1 MSNPKLSQRD
11 KNIIVDKIKDKMV
24 DTICSRIMDES
35 ASDSQ
40 LISGVLKKNL
50 GDKINEILANPSNE
64 AKISDTIFQAI
75 NSSLR
80 HTVKGPLLLYSIL
93 NNKESFNQTKV
104 LITKIFTNVYNNSN
118 NKSQSEFVKNLLTK
132 LNDPP
137 YRVWFNQQVEQT
149 TGGKRRKT
157 MRSRKK
163 KKSRT
168 YRHRQTGG
176 DFRGDIAKRM
186 GLKGADAAEQARD
199 EAKAKREANKTV
211 GKSFGI
217 KAALGLRSAEDEAAH
232 NEKYEKQ
239 KAERAEEGKRQMQEG
254 WDRMMGKKTGDDE
267 SKDDKEGTEGEGETT
282 EENTEGETDASEEN
296 AEDGENA
303 EEGEEGAGDEGDGD
317 EGAGDEGA
325 GSFSGSS
332 GELAEEL
339 FKEYNEELLNR
350 LIKRLD
356 ETEAD
361 MLERL
366 LNATYQ
372 YSRDNSNVIL
382 DSIKNAIYDTA
393 KINDIL
399 PESTN
404 IIITQALYASSINVQ
419 RAIENTYMEFRKE
432 EIAKGIPSA
441 QVKFNPKIDSFIN
454 DFLQKLTI
462 SIKEEINLST

>member
-24 DTICSRIMDES
+24 DTICSKIMDES
-35 ASDSQ
+35 SGD
-40 LISGVLKKNL
+40 ISGVLKRNL

-104 LITKIFTNVYNNSN
+104 LVTKIFTNVYNNSN

-176 DFRGDIAKRM
+176 DWRGKFARGI
-186 GLKGADAAEQARD
+186 GLKNADAAEQARD
-199 EAKAKREANKTV
+199 EAKKNKPV

-239 KAERAEEGKRQMQEG
+239 KAEREAEGKKQMQEG
-254 WDRMMGKKTGDDE
+254 LDRMMGRKTGDDDEE
-267 SKDDKEGTEGEGETT
+267 SKNAEGEGETT
-282 EENTEGETDASEEN
+282 EGETGASEEN
-296 AEDGENA
+296 PEDGENA
-303 EEGEEGAGDEGDGD
+303 EEEEGAGDEEEGAAD

-339 FKEYNEELLNR
+339 FKEYNEELINR

-372 YSRDNSNVIL
+372 YSRDNGNVIL
-382 DSIKNAIYDTA
+382 DSINNAIYDTA

-399 PESTN
+399 PESNN

-441 QVKFNPKIDSFIN
+441 QVKFNPKMDSFIN

>member
-11 KNIIVDKIKDKMV
+11 KDNLTDQIKDKMV

-50 GDKINEILANPSNE
+50 GDKINEILGNPSNE

-132 LNDPP
+132 LSDPP
-137 YRVWFNQQVEQT
+137 YRIWFNQQVEQT

-176 DFRGDIAKRM
+176 DFRGKLARGM
-186 GLKGADAAEQARD
+186 GFTGADAAEQARD
-199 EAKAKREANKTV
+199 EAKKNKPV

-254 WDRMMGKKTGDDE
+254 LDRMMGRKTGDDE
-267 SKDDKEGTEGEGETT
+267 SNDDKEGTEGEAEETGDGE
-282 EENTEGETDASEEN
+282 EGASEEN
-296 AEDGENA
+296 PEDGENA
-303 EEGEEGAGDEGDGD
+303 EEEEEGAGDEE
-317 EGAGDEGA
+317 EGAADEGA
-325 GSFSGSS
+325 GSFSGST
-332 GELAEEL
+332 GQVAEEL

-356 ETEAD
+356 ETEYE

-404 IIITQALYASSINVQ
+404 ILITQALYASSINVQ

-432 EIAKGIPSA
+432 EIEKGIPSA
-441 QVKFNPKIDSFIN
+441 QVKFNPKLDSFIN

-462 SIKEEINLST
+462 SIKEQINLST

>member
-11 KNIIVDKIKDKMV
+11 KNNLTDQIKDKMV

-93 NNKESFNQTKV
+93 NNKDSFNQTKV

-132 LNDPP
+132 LSDPP
-137 YRVWFNQQVEQT
+137 YRIWFNQQVEQT

-176 DFRGDIAKRM
+176 DFRGKLARGM
-186 GLKGADAAEQARD
+186 GFTGADAAEQARD
-199 EAKAKREANKTV
+199 EAKAKREENKTV

-217 KAALGLRSAEDEAAH
+217 KAALGLRSKEDEAAH

-239 KAERAEEGKRQMQEG
+239 KAERAEEGKKQMQEG
-254 WDRMMGKKTGDDE
+254 WDRMMGRKTGDDDEE
-267 SKDDKEGTEGEGETT
+267 SKNVEGEGETT
-282 EENTEGETDASEEN
+282 EGETGANEEN

-303 EEGEEGAGDEGDGD
+303 EEEGAAE
-317 EGAGDEGA
+317 ESAADEGA
-325 GSFSGSS
+325 GSFSGST
-332 GELAEEL
+332 GQVAEEL

-356 ETEAD
+356 ETEYE

-404 IIITQALYASSINVQ
+404 IIISQALYASSINVQ

-441 QVKFNPKIDSFIN
+441 QVKFNPKLDSFVN

>member
-11 KNIIVDKIKDKMV
+11 KNNLTDQIKDKMV

-50 GDKINEILANPSNE
+50 GDKINEILGNPSNE

-93 NNKESFNQTKV
+93 NNKDSFNQTKV

-176 DFRGDIAKRM
+176 GKSLGVLKAM
-186 GLKGADAAEQARD
+186 GLRTPEAEAAHNEKY
-199 EAKAKREANKTV
+199 EKEKASKTL

-217 KAALGLRSAEDEAAH
+217 KAALGLRSKEDEAAH

-254 WDRMMGKKTGDDE
+254 LDRMMGRKTGDDE
-267 SKDDKEGTEGEGETT
+267 SKDGKEGTEREGETT
-282 EENTEGETDASEEN
+282 EENTEGETGASEEN

-303 EEGEEGAGDEGDGD
+303 EEEEEGAAE
-317 EGAGDEGA
+317 EGAADEGA
-325 GSFSGSS
+325 GSFSGST
-332 GELAEEL
+332 GQVAEEL

-356 ETEAD
+356 ETEYE

-399 PESTN
+399 PESNN

-441 QVKFNPKIDSFIN
+441 QVKFNPKLDSFIN

>member
-1 MSNPKLSQRD
+1 MSNQKLSQRD
-11 KNIIVDKIKDKMV
+11 KDNLTDQIKDKMV
-24 DTICSRIMDES
+24 DTICSKIMDES
-35 ASDSQ
+35 SGD
-40 LISGVLKKNL
+40 ISGVLKKNL

-168 YRHRQTGG
+168 YRNRQTGG
-176 DFRGDIAKRM
+176 GKSFGVLKTM
-186 GLKGADAAEQARD
+186 GLRTPEAEAAHNEKY
-199 EAKAKREANKTV
+199 EKEKAEREANKTV

-217 KAALGLRSAEDEAAH
+217 KAALGLRSKEDEAAH

-254 WDRMMGKKTGDDE
+254 LDRMMGRKTGDDE
-267 SKDDKEGTEGEGETT
+267 SNDDKEGTEGEAEETGDGE
-282 EENTEGETDASEEN
+282 EG

-303 EEGEEGAGDEGDGD
+303 EDEEEEGAADGEEGA
-317 EGAGDEGA
+317 ADEGA
-325 GSFSGSS
+325 GSFSGST
-332 GELAEEL
+332 GQVAEEL

-372 YSRDNSNVIL
+372 YSRDNGNVIL

-404 IIITQALYASSINVQ
+404 IIITQALFASSINVQ

-441 QVKFNPKIDSFIN
+441 QVKFNPKLDSFIN

>member
-1 MSNPKLSQRD
+1 
-11 KNIIVDKIKDKMV
+11 
-24 DTICSRIMDES
+24 
-35 ASDSQ
+35 
-40 LISGVLKKNL
+40 
-50 GDKINEILANPSNE
+50 
-64 AKISDTIFQAI
+64 
-75 NSSLR
+75 
-80 HTVKGPLLLYSIL
+80 
-93 NNKESFNQTKV
+93 
-104 LITKIFTNVYNNSN
+104 
-118 NKSQSEFVKNLLTK
+118 
-132 LNDPP
+132 
-137 YRVWFNQQVEQT
+137 
-149 TGGKRRKT
+149 

-168 YRHRQTGG
+168 YRNRQKGG
-176 DFRGDIAKRM
+176 DIRGNIARSM

-199 EAKAKREANKTV
+199 EAKAKREASKTV
-211 GKSFGI
+211 GKSWGV

-239 KAERAEEGKRQMQEG
+239 KAEREAEGKKQMQEG
-254 WDRMMGKKTGDDE
+254 WDRMMGRKTGDDDE
-267 SKDDKEGTEGEGETT
+267 ASKNAEGEGETT
-282 EENTEGETDASEEN
+282 EENTEGETGASEEN

-303 EEGEEGAGDEGDGD
+303 EEEEEEEGAADEGP
-317 EGAGDEGA
+317 ADEGA
-325 GSFSGSS
+325 GSFSGST
-332 GELAEEL
+332 GQVAEEL

-356 ETEAD
+356 ETEYE

-432 EIAKGIPSA
+432 EIEKGIPSA
-441 QVKFNPKIDSFIN
+441 QVKFNPKLDSFIN

>member
-11 KNIIVDKIKDKMV
+11 KNNLTDQIKDKMV

-50 GDKINEILANPSNE
+50 GDKINEILGNPSNE

-104 LITKIFTNVYNNSN
+104 LITKIFTNVHNNSS
-118 NKSQSEFVKNLLTK
+118 NKKQGEFVKNLLTK

-137 YRVWFNQQVEQT
+137 YRIWFNQQVEQT

-163 KKSRT
+163 KRSRT
-168 YRHRQTGG
+168 YRNRQTGG
-176 DFRGDIAKRM
+176 DFRGTMARSM
-186 GLKGADAAEQARD
+186 GLKGADAAEQGRD
-199 EAKAKREANKTV
+199 EAKAKREASKTV
-211 GKSFGI
+211 GKSWGV
-217 KAALGLRSAEDEAAH
+217 KAALGLRSKEDEAAH

-239 KAERAEEGKRQMQEG
+239 KTEREAEGKKQMQEG
-254 WDRMMGKKTGDDE
+254 WDRMMGRKTGDDE
-267 SKDDKEGTEGEGETT
+267 SKDGKEGTEGEGETT
-282 EENTEGETDASEEN
+282 EENTEGETGASEEN

-303 EEGEEGAGDEGDGD
+303 EEDAADEGAGDEG
-317 EGAGDEGA
+317 AADEGA
-325 GSFSGSS
+325 GSFSGST
-332 GELAEEL
+332 GQVAEEL
-339 FKEYNEELLNR
+339 FKEYNEELINR

-356 ETEAD
+356 ETEYE

-399 PESTN
+399 PETTN

-419 RAIENTYMEFRKE
+419 RAIENTYTEFRKK
-432 EIAKGIPSA
+432 EIEKGIPSA
-441 QVKFNPKIDSFIN
+441 QVDFNPKLDSFIN